1 MLWRR
6 ARPCDKVA
14 VSEDTQKGMPPLA
27 AVKME
32 LEDDIAQVLISE
44 EAIAG
49 RITEM
54 GAQISRDYTGK
65 DLMLVCILKGAS
77 MFLADLVRQ
86 ITVPVSYDFVAVSS
100 YGADTKSSGVVRILK
115 DLDDSVESKHVLVI
129 EDIVD
134 TGLTLRLSYLLENLR
149 SRRAASVKICTLLDK
164 PSRRRMDVA
173 VDYCGFTVD
182 DQFVVGYGLD
192 YQGRYRSLPY
202 VGLLKPEVYGGG

>member
-1 MLWRR
+1 M
-6 ARPCDKVA
+6 
-14 VSEDTQKGMPPLA
+14 A

-164 PSRRRMDVA
+164 PSRRRVDVP
-173 VDYCGFTVD
+173 VDYRGFMVE
-182 DQFVVGYGLD
+182 DQFVVGYGMD
-192 YQGRYRSLPY
+192 YQGRYRNLPF
-202 VGLLKPEVYGGG
+202 VGLLKPEIYGGG